1 MRCANGY
8 KISYVTQIR
17 KFHQVANNKI
27 RREDIGCKLLWL
39 WVALVFSLFQTL
51 GDRFPSAWTVQ
62 RQRSYPATAEC
73 AWSGAERDSLFWR
86 CLKCKTRVCW
96 GSTSIYARH
105 QQQIQLS
112 WQDPVWS
119 LYWDA
124 NLSESFF
131 DHLMT
136 QWGLLHTAV
145 PIVFK
150 LCHGLCWPN
159 RCPDVLQT
167 DLHHRKAAQSPK
179 IPSKTWLKVI

>member
-1 MRCANGY
+1 M
-8 KISYVTQIR
+8 
-17 KFHQVANNKI
+17 
-27 RREDIGCKLLWL
+27 
-39 WVALVFSLFQTL
+39 
-51 GDRFPSAWTVQ
+51 Q

-167 DLHHRKAAQSPK
+167 DLHHKKSCTISKNLLENMIESHLKAWYKHRAFPG
-179 IPSKTWLKVI
+179 IPSGQQSSGGLH